1 MICPIPIRICYP
13 SLVCYNFLMLFLN
26 HFSSHLQHQDR
37 SETTIRGYLNDLQAF
52 ARWFEQT
59 NGEVFSPERL
69 TPTDAREYRQWL
81 LSRQAAPAT
90 INRKLAA
97 LRTFAQWANV
107 SLDVRGVEEQP
118 LAPRWLDRREQAALL
133 RETEHIL
140 NAAVTAPARLQAV
153 RDRSILLL
161 LLHTGLRISEMCAL
175 KMTDLEL
182 SDRKG
187 KIVVRQGKGSK
198 RREIPLNQ
206 AARQALKDWL
216 DVRPQAGEALFLGRR
231 GQALTPSGVHRRLAH
246 LARRAK
252 IAHLSPHTLR
262 HTFAKNLVDSGVG
275 LERVAA
281 LLGHANLN
289 TTRVYVTPGERDLER
304 AVAELG

>member
-1 MICPIPIRICYP
+1 MTP
-13 SLVCYNFLMLFLN
+13 FDK
-26 HFSSHLQHQDR
+26 FSSHLQQQDR
-37 SETTIRGYLNDLQAF
+37 SEITIDGYLNDLQAF
-52 ARWFEQT
+52 ACWFEQT
-59 NGEVFSPERL
+59 NGEPFSSSRL
-69 TPTDAREYRQWL
+69 TPTDVREYRQWL
-81 LSRQAAPAT
+81 ISHQAAPAT

-97 LRTFAQWANV
+97 LRAFAQWANV
-107 SLDVRGVEEQP
+107 PFNVRGVEEQA

-133 RETEHIL
+133 REAEHIL
-140 NAAVTAPARLQAV
+140 NAAITGPARLQAV

-216 DVRPQAGEALFLGRR
+216 GVRPQAGETLFLGRR
-231 GQALTPSGVHRRLAH
+231 GQALTPSGVYRRLAD

-252 IAHLSPHTLR
+252 IEHLSPHTLR

-289 TTRVYVTPGERDLER
+289 TTRVYVAPGQRDLER
-304 AVAELG
+304 AVEGLE

>member
-1 MICPIPIRICYP
+1 MFP
-13 SLVCYNFLMLFLN
+13 FDK
-26 HFSSHLQHQDR
+26 FSSHLQQQDR

-52 ARWFEQT
+52 SRWFEQT
-59 NGEVFSPERL
+59 NGEAFSPSSL
-69 TPTDAREYRQWL
+69 TPTDVREYRQWL
-81 LSRQAAPAT
+81 ISRQAAPAT

-97 LRTFAQWANV
+97 LRAFAQWANIP
-107 SLDVRGVEEQP
+107 LDVRGVEKQS

-133 RETEHIL
+133 REAERAV
-140 NAAVTAPARLQAV
+140 NSAVTAPARLQAV
-153 RDRSILLL
+153 RDYSIVLLL
-161 LLHTGLRISEMCAL
+161 LNTGLRISELCAL
-175 KMTDLEL
+175 TLSDLEL

-187 KIVVRQGKGSK
+187 KVIVRQGKGSK

-206 AARQALKDWL
+206 TARQAIRDWL
-216 DVRPQAGEALFLGRR
+216 DVRPPTAEALFVGRR
-231 GQALTPSGVHRRLAH
+231 GEALTPSGVHRRLAN
-246 LARRAK
+246 LARRAG
-252 IAHLSPHTLR
+252 IEHLSPHTLR

-281 LLGHANLN
+281 LLGHTSLN

>member
-1 MICPIPIRICYP
+1 M
-13 SLVCYNFLMLFLN
+13 SLLPCYNFHMFPFDK
-26 HFSSHLQHQDR
+26 FSSHLQQQDR
-37 SETTIRGYLNDLQAF
+37 SEVTVRGYLNDMQAF
-52 ARWFEQT
+52 VRWFEQT
-59 NGEVFSPERL
+59 NGEAFSPSRL

-97 LRTFAQWANV
+97 LRAFAQWANV
-107 SLDVRGVEEQP
+107 PFDVRGVEEQV

-133 RETEHIL
+133 RETERAA
-140 NAAVTAPARLQAV
+140 NNAVTASARLQAA
-153 RDRSILLL
+153 RDRSIVLLL
-161 LLHTGLRISEMCAL
+161 LNTGLRISELCAL
-175 KMTDLEL
+175 TFTDLEL

-187 KIVVRQGKGSK
+187 KVIVRQGKGSK

-206 AARQALKDWL
+206 SARQAIRDWL
-216 DVRPQAGEALFLGRR
+216 DVRPQTSAMLFLGRR
-231 GQALTPSGVHRRLAH
+231 GDALTPSGVHRRLVD
-246 LARRAK
+246 LAQRAK
-252 IAHLSPHTLR
+252 IEHLSPHTLR

-289 TTRVYVTPGERDLER
+289 TTRVYVAPGQRDLER
-304 AVAELG
+304 AVEGLG